1 MHAVRKQ
8 RIVNLTHTHAGALLD
23 AFDGGFR
30 RQAAV
35 DGLVNAAAPAFVIC
49 KHLIGRDDLFM
60 FAARAEINLARHAVD
75 LFAHFVKGGIDAV
88 TLGFDILRDGVFNA
102 DIGLVKNG
110 NAGSSAFYE
119 RQARKANGACVIP
132 TPGAG
137 FVDKVCIG
145 DQF

>member
-1 MHAVRKQ
+1 MHAVGQQ

-35 DGLVNAAAPAFVIC
+35 DGFVNAAAPAFVIC
-49 KHLIGRDDLFM
+49 KHLVGRDDLFM
-60 FAARAEINLARHAVD
+60 LAARAEINLAGHAVD

-88 TLGFDILRDGVFNA
+88 TLGFDILSDGMFNT

-110 NAGSSAFYE
+110 NASRSAFYE
-119 RQARKANGACVIP
+119 RQAREANRAGVIFA
-132 TPGAG
+132 PGAWL
-137 FVDKVCIG
+137 VDKVGIC